1 MFFGDGA
8 QRHVQQERQVG
19 SSMKAN
25 FTNLFIRLFISKCIY
40 LYVTHIC
47 NNVNRR

>member
-8 QRHVQQERQVG
+8 QRYVQQERQVG

-25 FTNLFIRLFISKCIY
+25 FTNLFISKYIY